1 MAEAV
6 AEAEE
11 EFHRATKELE
21 VAAGKLATAEP
32 AEKAEFVYQLE
43 LAEARLHE
51 AEEAV
56 VDAKVN
62 LKLAEFQAAGGAPTS
77 TVPPEMTTLA
87 PSSTV
92 PPEIANLAPST
103 TTQ

>member
-56 VDAKVN
+56 VDAKKKSQGWCH
-62 LKLAEFQAAGGAPTS
+62 L
-77 TVPPEMTTLA
+77 VPHWGLC
-87 PSSTV
+87 
-92 PPEIANLAPST
+92 
-103 TTQ
+103 